1 MKGQAKL
8 LDARETNR
16 KARADAWVRWKNIP
30 RSRSIGLIST
40 ELCKGLLKRGPSI
53 CLSVV

>member
-40 ELCKGLLKRGPSI
+40 ELCKGLLKKGPSI
-53 CLSVV
+53 CLSYE